1 MTFDPATGTITLFI
15 AGKASNSIIALDNL
29 HRLLD
34 RAGISRNRIQLVDV
48 MEHPEEALDSGV
60 FITPALLLGS
70 GDSRVIIYGNLTKT
84 RELDSIFGTDME
96 ANA

>member
-1 MTFDPATGTITLFI
+1 MTFDSSTGTIRLFI
-15 AGKASNSIIALDNL
+15 AGKAPNSIIALDNL

-34 RAGISRNRIQLVDV
+34 RAGISWNRVHIVDV
-48 MEHPEEALDSGV
+48 MEHPEEALDRGV

-70 GDSRVIIYGNLTKT
+70 GDSTLIIYGNLTKT
-84 RELDSIFGTDME
+84 RELDSIFGTDLE